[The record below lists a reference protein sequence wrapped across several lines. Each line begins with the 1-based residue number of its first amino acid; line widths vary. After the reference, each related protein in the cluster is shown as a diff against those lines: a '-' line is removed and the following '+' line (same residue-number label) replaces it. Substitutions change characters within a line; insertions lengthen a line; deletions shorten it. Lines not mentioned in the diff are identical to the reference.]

1 MEDEK
6 TPAGLARFGLKM
18 MPELADTISE
28 NGGPNVADLD
38 MEDDTVANNIGAAV
52 AMARFT
58 QTVLDDI
65 TPAQTWTARNGPENK
80 GPQCEAD
87 RLLMCHAPLLLAA
100 LRHTLLVLTRVVV
113 TGESDV
119 DIPQELVVV
128 LNAMSNLS
136 TATEEASEGLDA
148 EAADML
154 DQVLEA
160 VSDCLNRTESRGAGI
175 VPPNPFGQD
184 VVGEA

>member
-1 MEDEK
+1 MAD

-18 MPELADTISE
+18 MPELADIISE
-28 NGGPNVADLD
+28 NGGPNVEDLD

-52 AMARFT
+52 AIARFT

-65 TPAQTWTARNGPENK
+65 TPAQSWTARQGPNNQ

-87 RLLMCHAPLLLAA
+87 RLLMCHAPLLMVA
-100 LRHTLLVLTRVVV
+100 LRQTLLVLTRVVV
-113 TGESDV
+113 NGESDV

-128 LNAMSNLS
+128 LNAMSELS
-136 TATEEASEGLDA
+136 KATGEANEGLDA

-154 DQVLEA
+154 EQVLEA
-160 VSDCLNRTESRGAGI
+160 VSDCLNRAEKSGGAGI
-175 VPPNPFGQD
+175 VPNNPFGQD